1 MVHRTMTN
9 DFRGKIIDYDNKK
22 SIIFGPCYNKHRGL
36 CIMKDLFRENVRI
49 GEKALEAFGRRK

>member
-1 MVHRTMTN
+1 MTN